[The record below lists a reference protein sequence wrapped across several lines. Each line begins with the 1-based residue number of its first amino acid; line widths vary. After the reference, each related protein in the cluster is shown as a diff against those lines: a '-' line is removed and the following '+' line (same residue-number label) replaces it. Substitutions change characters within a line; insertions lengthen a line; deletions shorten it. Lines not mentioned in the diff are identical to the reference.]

1 MASRTTIT
9 ARQRRLGTEL
19 RRMREHAGL
28 TIQEAADRLGTN
40 RSHVTNMELAR
51 FGVSEERVRT
61 LAANYACP
69 DEAYVEALV
78 AMATERKRGWWEE
91 YRGTL
96 GAAGL
101 DLAELEYFATS
112 LRVVEL
118 MHIPGLL
125 QTEDYA
131 RSVLSTAVPGWSPT
145 ELRRRLSHRMKR
157 RDILDRD
164 QPPSCTFIVHETALR
179 VRFGDQ
185 RVLCAQLDSLLES
198 SERPNVSVRVVPI
211 AAGGFHVAGISVT
224 YATGPVPQLDTVQL
238 DVAQDA
244 AFLDGESQLLNYRAV
259 MDRTG
264 ELALSEKE
272 SRDFIRETVRQM

>member
-164 QPPSCTFIVHETALR
+164 QPPSCTFIMHETALR

-211 AAGGFHVAGISVT
+211 AAGGFHLAGISVT

-244 AFLDGESQLLNYRAV
+244 AFLDGASQLLNYRAV
-259 MDRTG
+259 MDRTE

-272 SRDFIRETVRQM
+272 SRDFIRETVQQM

>member
-69 DEAYVEALV
+69 DKAYVDALV

-157 RDILDRD
+157 RDILDLD
-164 QPPSCTFIVHETALR
+164 DPPPCTFIIHETALR

-185 RVLCAQLDSLLES
+185 RVMRAQLDSLLES
-198 SERPNVSVRVVPI
+198 SDRPNVSVRVVPI

-259 MDRTG
+259 MDRTD

-272 SRDFIRETVRQM
+272 SRDFIRETVQQM

>member
-1 MASRTTIT
+1 
-9 ARQRRLGTEL
+9 
-19 RRMREHAGL
+19 MREHAGL

-69 DEAYVEALV
+69 DQAYVEALV

-164 QPPSCTFIVHETALR
+164 QPPSCTFIIHETALR

-185 RVLCAQLDSLLES
+185 RVLRAQLDSLLES

-259 MDRTG
+259 MDRTE

-272 SRDFIRETVRQM
+272 SRDFIRETVQQM

>member
-118 MHIPGLL
+118 MHVPGLL

-164 QPPSCTFIVHETALR
+164 QPPSCTFIMHETALR

-185 RVLCAQLDSLLES
+185 RVLCAQLGSLLES

-211 AAGGFHVAGISVT
+211 AAGGFHLAGISVT

-259 MDRTG
+259 MDRTE

-272 SRDFIRETVRQM
+272 SRDFIRETVQQM

>member
-69 DEAYVEALV
+69 DQAYVEALV

-164 QPPSCTFIVHETALR
+164 QPPSCTFIIHETALR

-185 RVLCAQLDSLLES
+185 RVLRAQLDSLLES

-259 MDRTG
+259 MDRTE

-272 SRDFIRETVRQM
+272 SRDFIRETVQQM

>member
-69 DEAYVEALV
+69 DAAYVEALV

-118 MHIPGLL
+118 MHVPGLL

-164 QPPSCTFIVHETALR
+164 QPPSCTFIMHETALR

-211 AAGGFHVAGISVT
+211 AAGGFHLAGISVT

-259 MDRTG
+259 MDRTE

-272 SRDFIRETVRQM
+272 SRDFIRETVQQM